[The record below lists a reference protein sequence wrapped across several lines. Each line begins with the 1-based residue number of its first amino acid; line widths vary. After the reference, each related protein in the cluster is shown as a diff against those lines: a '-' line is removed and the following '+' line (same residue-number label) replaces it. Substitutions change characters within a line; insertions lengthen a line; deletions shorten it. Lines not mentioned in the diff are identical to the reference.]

1 MKRMLLL
8 WAALI
13 CLLLSPFQALAD
25 EAPYYTLTETYD
37 GKQVYSQNGYL
48 PEKTYY
54 EFDEKALKRPAAG
67 DPMHPGWRTDP
78 GDRG

>member
-37 GKQVYSQNGYL
+37 GKRVYSQNGYL
-48 PEKTYY
+48 P
-54 EFDEKALKRPAAG
+54 
-67 DPMHPGWRTDP
+67 
-78 GDRG
+78 